1 MTKNIGRA
9 DKLRV
14 GAMQTLDK
22 LVDNT
27 NEKIRLLGQMRR
39 SLIHTFI
46 KEDEMEFTN
55 EKFFALLRAY
65 HKAVEGKH
73 EAFVFEGHELL
84 TTYARYLLEYLQEA
98 LLFDA
103 KDVMLINALKRSH
116 SRKMEDK

>member
-1 MTKNIGRA
+1 MSRNITETYIR
-9 DKLRV
+9 RV
-14 GAMQTLDK
+14 CAMQTLNEIVDK
-22 LVDNT
+22 TKQKLH
-27 NEKIRLLGQMRR
+27 LLGQMRR

-73 EAFVFEGHELL
+73 EAFVFEGHDIL
-84 TTYARYLLEYLQEA
+84 TSYARYLLEYLQEA

-103 KDVMLINALKRSH
+103 KDVMLMNALKRSH
-116 SRKMEDK
+116 NRKMEDK